1 MPFPTEAAAIWQ
13 ARIAD
18 MIVHIQ
24 QEEYGIPI
32 TREQQPDLQDIA
44 GFYQHG
50 SGNFWLACVEER
62 VVGTIAL
69 LDIGNRQVALRKMFV
84 HHEYRGKTWGVSHQL
99 LEQAIIWARQQGMT
113 DIYLGT
119 TPQFKAAHRFYEKNG
134 FVEVDQQELPASFPV
149 MQVDKKFYRFLVEE
163 NGRVNE

>member
-1 MPFPTEAAAIWQ
+1 MENTVHMMSFPAEAAATWQ
-13 ARIAD
+13 ASVAD

-32 TREQQPDLQDIA
+32 TREQQPDLLDIA
-44 GFYQHG
+44 GFYQQG
-50 SGNFWLACVEER
+50 NGNFWLAYVGEQ

-69 LDIGNRQVALRKMFV
+69 LDIGQQQVALRKMFV
-84 HHEYRGKTWGVSHQL
+84 HQDYRGKAWGVSRTL
-99 LEQAIIWARQQGMT
+99 LERAIAWAREQEVR

-149 MQVDKKFYRFLVEE
+149 MQVDKKFYRFTI
-163 NGRVNE
+163 